1 MQAIIDFFGKIDSF
15 LEDIFTKIIGS
26 LDGGLYI
33 IYTGVAVIAAL
44 LIIVGLI
51 AALKKIPRLFI
62 LIVLLVG
69 IFCAAAYFIYYY

>member
-1 MQAIIDFFGKIDSF
+1 MQVIIDFFDKIDNF
-15 LEDIFTKIIGS
+15 LEDIFTKILGS
-26 LDGGLYI
+26 MEGGLYI
-33 IYTGVAVIAAL
+33 IYTGIAVIAAL